1 MKTGESVVF
10 RLLSCRP
17 LNPASKPFYWA
28 EMINQSEGIAMK
40 EDLDP
45 YNEAAEQAVELANDL
60 ADKHQDADLWDIADG
75 VLAGAV
81 HYWLYAR
88 QPCEDPMCED
98 CSPNHTPEERLVEL
112 LRLVEEFAKDSD
124 YFLTANDHKIGR
136 A

>member
-1 MKTGESVVF
+1 MAANEET
-10 RLLSCRP
+10 
-17 LNPASKPFYWA
+17 
-28 EMINQSEGIAMK
+28 
-40 EDLDP
+40 DP

-88 QPCEDPMCED
+88 QPCEDPLCEE
-98 CSPNHTPEERLVEL
+98 CLAIRTPEERLVEL
-112 LRLVEEFAKDSD
+112 LRLVEEFAKESD
-124 YFLTANDHKIGR
+124 YFLSANDHKVGR